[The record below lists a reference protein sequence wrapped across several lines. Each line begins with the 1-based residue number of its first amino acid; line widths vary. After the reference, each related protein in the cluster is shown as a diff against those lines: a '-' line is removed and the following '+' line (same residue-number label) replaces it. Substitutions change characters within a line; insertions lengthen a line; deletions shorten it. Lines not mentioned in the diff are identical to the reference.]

1 MSVPA
6 SASALPRRGMVGHV
20 PSSGPQ
26 SSCDRTTGDTHAS
39 APAPAPVS
47 SECCQAEPSCS
58 PASLYQPS
66 HVRLAPL
73 RLEGQE
79 SREPTSCGPGAPS
92 GPGGGDP
99 GGDGAWSLPPDELF
113 TIFSKI
119 YDEVVCWRRNLCML
133 PFGAEGSSFV
143 RELTRLIS
151 LFSDG
156 LPGRRYAWYAVVAAC
171 HLLLQKPLGADSSK
185 ETRRHLAGRMER
197 WRTGDFDGLLREC
210 RCLQAHLPT
219 RSSSRQSDGI
229 DDIVFAG
236 MVSHGKVGTATR
248 YVESNASGRVLDL
261 SEEVA
266 PGRRVLDVLKEKHP
280 APVDAQP
287 DILLP
292 GGPDPPEPVLYDK
305 ITPAMIRRLAS
316 RLSGAARPS
325 ALDSAAWRRM
335 MTSYDGASDSLCGV
349 LSRAAKCICTETL
362 DETCLRP
369 FLAARLIP
377 LDKQPGVRPIAIGE
391 VFRRVICKAIMSAIE
406 RDVLLAVTPYQLC
419 VGIPSACE
427 VAVGIL
433 GQEFQSE
440 SCDGILLVDASNAF
454 NAMNRSAAL
463 HNIPRICPAAGRA
476 FVNLYQSDIP
486 LFLEGGLTVLS
497 REGTCQGDPLA
508 MAFYALAMSPLAQRL
523 SLASPDCR
531 QLWFADDDAAAAKLA
546 SLREYWRCISSV
558 GPRYGY
564 FPNAQ
569 KSILLV
575 KPELEQTAKEVFHG
589 TGIAIRSDGVRY
601 LGGYIGS
608 NEFVAGRVSS
618 QINTWLT
625 LMNRLTVLAKTQP
638 QAAYHVVSTAVQ
650 AKWRFLQRVCEVPAD
665 AFGRLDNV
673 IVRFCEGIFGRDEL
687 PESLRK
693 LLSLPVRLG
702 GLGIPVPSEGA
713 ARQLELSRASTGPI
727 VEFLAAA
734 GADNAASEVAQSLSP
749 GTGLCAGDASGLA
762 RRRPRVVDAIAASRA
777 VAGRTRAQ
785 FRESLVDVVSEL
797 GPSLTPPQRLLL
809 DTSKEKGVSTW
820 VTSPPSQEHGT
831 ILSKS
836 DFRDGLAL
844 RYGLALHDL
853 PTSCICRGSP
863 DFTVDH
869 AMTCPA
875 GGYPTARHN
884 EIRDLLSELLSV
896 VVPDVE
902 REPVLLSLD
911 GEDVSGSHADQ
922 ARVDI
927 RVLGFWTR
935 QQSAFFDVRVTH
947 PKASLRS
954 CAEVKSQLA
963 HNERAKRRQY
973 GERITQVDRG
983 SFTPLV
989 FGTNG
994 QAAVECE
1001 VFLKTLASRV
1011 AEKCRDIS
1019 YAVAISTIRAK
1030 IGMCLLR
1037 WQITCLR
1044 GSRTSYRRR
1053 AAALLAEM
1061 RAAARF

>member
-1 MSVPA
+1 MRGALHTSRLFATCSARAAGCMACHGVGRRLGPVAPAARKLVESTCGACSCNKDGRCYPGQVGRCKNFGNLDLHDVGGSEVPQGLSAGDPPAWSGRRVQPSRPGDSAAGRTGGVPREVRNTSVSRP
-6 SASALPRRGMVGHV
+6 
-20 PSSGPQ
+20 PSSAAACSGVAPAPGFTGSSQ
-26 SSCDRTTGDTHAS
+26 SSLS
-39 APAPAPVS
+39 APAVPSVKSLRVDLPVPVCSETVSDYAAASSSAGASSDPTAASRVPVS
-47 SECCQAEPSCS
+47 AAPASVGPGSSGQPQAEPSCS

-73 RLEGQE
+73 RPEGLA
-79 SREPTSCGPGAPS
+79 SREPTSCNPGAPS

-171 HLLLQKPLGADSSK
+171 HLLLQKPLGADSSR

-316 RLSGAARPS
+316 RLSGAAGPS

-497 REGTCQGDPLA
+497 REGTCQGDN
-508 MAFYALAMSPLAQRL
+508 
-523 SLASPDCR
+523 
-531 QLWFADDDAAAAKLA
+531 
-546 SLREYWRCISSV
+546 
-558 GPRYGY
+558 G
-564 FPNAQ
+564 
-569 KSILLV
+569 
-575 KPELEQTAKEVFHG
+575 
-589 TGIAIRSDGVRY
+589 
-601 LGGYIGS
+601 
-608 NEFVAGRVSS
+608 
-618 QINTWLT
+618 
-625 LMNRLTVLAKTQP
+625 
-638 QAAYHVVSTAVQ
+638 
-650 AKWRFLQRVCEVPAD
+650 FL
-665 AFGRLDNV
+665 
-673 IVRFCEGIFGRDEL
+673 
-687 PESLRK
+687 
-693 LLSLPVRLG
+693 
-702 GLGIPVPSEGA
+702 
-713 ARQLELSRASTGPI
+713 
-727 VEFLAAA
+727 
-734 GADNAASEVAQSLSP
+734 
-749 GTGLCAGDASGLA
+749 
-762 RRRPRVVDAIAASRA
+762 
-777 VAGRTRAQ
+777 
-785 FRESLVDVVSEL
+785 
-797 GPSLTPPQRLLL
+797 
-809 DTSKEKGVSTW
+809 
-820 VTSPPSQEHGT
+820 
-831 ILSKS
+831 
-836 DFRDGLAL
+836 
-844 RYGLALHDL
+844 
-853 PTSCICRGSP
+853 
-863 DFTVDH
+863 
-869 AMTCPA
+869 
-875 GGYPTARHN
+875 
-884 EIRDLLSELLSV
+884 
-896 VVPDVE
+896 
-902 REPVLLSLD
+902 
-911 GEDVSGSHADQ
+911 
-922 ARVDI
+922 
-927 RVLGFWTR
+927 
-935 QQSAFFDVRVTH
+935 
-947 PKASLRS
+947 
-954 CAEVKSQLA
+954 
-963 HNERAKRRQY
+963 
-973 GERITQVDRG
+973 
-983 SFTPLV
+983 
-989 FGTNG
+989 
-994 QAAVECE
+994 
-1001 VFLKTLASRV
+1001 
-1011 AEKCRDIS
+1011 
-1019 YAVAISTIRAK
+1019 
-1030 IGMCLLR
+1030 
-1037 WQITCLR
+1037 
-1044 GSRTSYRRR
+1044 
-1053 AAALLAEM
+1053 
-1061 RAAARF
+1061 